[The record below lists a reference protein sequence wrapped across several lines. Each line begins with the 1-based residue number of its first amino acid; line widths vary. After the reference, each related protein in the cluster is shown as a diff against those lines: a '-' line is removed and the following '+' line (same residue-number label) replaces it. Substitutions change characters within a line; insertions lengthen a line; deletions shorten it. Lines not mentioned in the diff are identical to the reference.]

1 MKLIKNLLLGFVV
14 SSILPFLNENL
25 WTYEGEM
32 FWYQYIFLIFLSYV
46 FIAWFIIMIHDPV
59 ETKPRNVELKNIES
73 VMVNKQE
80 FIEKTLKWLELET
93 DLGIEYDEE
102 GRNPNYG
109 KLEELEKYLKQ

>member
-1 MKLIKNLLLGFVV
+1 MKLFKKLLFGFVV

-25 WTYEGEM
+25 WKYEGEM

-46 FIAWFIIMIHDPV
+46 FIAFFIIVSHPA
-59 ETKPRNVELKNIES
+59 ETKPRNVELKNIEP

-93 DLGIEYDEE
+93 NWSMEYDEE
-102 GRNPNYG
+102 GRNDNYG
-109 KLEELEKYLKQ
+109 KLEELEKYLKNI

>member
-1 MKLIKNLLLGFVV
+1 MKLFKKLLLGFVI
-14 SSILPFLNENL
+14 SLILPGINENL
-25 WTYEGEM
+25 WNYEGEM

-46 FIAWFIIMIHDPV
+46 FIAWFIIMTHYPT
-59 ETKPRNVELKNIES
+59 ETKPRNIES

-93 DLGIEYDEE
+93 DWGMEYDEE

>member
-1 MKLIKNLLLGFVV
+1 MKLFKKLLLGFVI

-25 WTYEGEM
+25 WKYEGEM

-46 FIAWFIIMIHDPV
+46 FIAFFIIVSHPV
-59 ETKPRNVELKNIES
+59 ETKPKP

-93 DLGIEYDEE
+93 NWGMEYDEE
-102 GRNPNYG
+102 GRNDNYG
-109 KLEELEKYLKQ
+109 KLEELEKYLKNI

>member
-1 MKLIKNLLLGFVV
+1 MKLFKKLLLGFVV

-25 WTYEGEM
+25 WKYEGEM

-46 FIAWFIIMIHDPV
+46 FIAFFIIMSHPT
-59 ETKPRNVELKNIES
+59 ETKP

-93 DLGIEYDEE
+93 DWGMEYDEE
-102 GRNPNYG
+102 GRNDNYG
-109 KLEELEKYLKQ
+109 KLEELENYLKNI